1 MKKRVLQEL
10 LKNRRIN
17 YIGDY
22 DDTTQSLKSLE
33 LAWTN
38 LPEDLTDDERYLFI
52 ELVGDVVKL
61 HNRLEITNSA
71 YDSEKN

>member
-1 MKKRVLQEL
+1 MKKRILRDL
-10 LKNRRIN
+10 LKHRRIN

-38 LPEDLTDDERYLFI
+38 LPEDITDDERFLFI

-61 HNRLEITNSA
+61 HNRLEITYSDT
-71 YDSEKN
+71 DSEKN

>member
-1 MKKRVLQEL
+1 MKKRILREL
-10 LKNRRIN
+10 LRHRRIN

-22 DDTTQSLKSLE
+22 DDTAQSLKSLE

-38 LPEDLTDDERYLFI
+38 LPEDITDDERYMFI

-61 HNRLEITNSA
+61 HNRLEITYSA
-71 YDSEKN
+71 SDAEKN